1 MADIQAAP
9 VNGDDL
15 LARIKPKLRRIRH
28 QVCMRPDLLD
38 DWQDAADALEQA
50 RDASLPDRLSS
61 DDTSVLRGYA
71 EKVKA
76 IEDEMDAVSP
86 WFEFEALSI
95 PEYQALVSEHPPREG
110 DQMDLYAGHNRDA
123 VLDALVRQC
132 LIDPVF
138 SDEGWAKFLET
149 CAPSEWSAL
158 RVAVTEA
165 NGGTVK
171 PPKSRL
177 ASRLL
182 AAPANDSE

>member
-1 MADIQAAP
+1 MSAP

-28 QVCMRPDLLD
+28 QVCLRPDLLD
-38 DWQDAADALEQA
+38 QWQDASDELKAA
-50 RDASLPDRLSS
+50 RDAATTGRLNSEE
-61 DDTSVLRGYA
+61 TSALRGYA
-71 EKVKA
+71 ETVKA

-95 PEYQALVSEHPPREG
+95 PQYQALVAEHPPREG

-123 VLDALVRQC
+123 VLDALVRRC
-132 LIDPVF
+132 LVDPVF
-138 SDEGWAKFLET
+138 SDEGWATFLET
-149 CAPSEWSAL
+149 CAPAEWSAL
-158 RVAVTEA
+158 RSAVTEA

-182 AAPANDSE
+182 AGPANDSE